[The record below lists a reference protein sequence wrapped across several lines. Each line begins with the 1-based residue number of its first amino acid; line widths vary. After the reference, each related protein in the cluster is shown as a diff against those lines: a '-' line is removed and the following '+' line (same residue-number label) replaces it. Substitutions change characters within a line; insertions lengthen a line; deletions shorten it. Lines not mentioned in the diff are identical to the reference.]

1 MDPSQAQSDTS
12 NDVHS
17 LEETDSANTGISA
30 AAADAEVPENG
41 DTKSDGGQSDPNVT
55 DATGGQRTPVAAPPP
70 TKKSPLKKLWDKC
83 NLYLLLFILV
93 VVVAVG
99 ILVVLTVKSSKQP
112 KNALASQK
120 LSQQELQQLASTDV
134 TVGNPKQVLTV
145 QANAVFAGAVL
156 VRSHLEVAGS
166 LKVGGELSLSSL
178 NVAGATQLSDVQ
190 AGNLTLSGSLN
201 LQGSLT
207 LKNGINVTGNSN
219 FSGNVTAASVTTGSL
234 QLNGAL
240 NLTHH
245 LTAGGTTPNI
255 SRGTATG
262 GGGTVSLSGSDTAGS
277 ITINTG
283 SAPPA
288 GCFATVSFSQKF
300 ASTPHV
306 VVTPIGSSA
315 AGLQYYI
322 DRSTASFSI
331 CSATP
336 APAGQIFGFD
346 YIALD

>member
-1 MDPSQAQSDTS
+1 MDPSQVQTDPT

-17 LEETDSANTGISA
+17 LEQTDSTENTTPTSGA
-30 AAADAEVPENG
+30 PAPVNADAG
-41 DTKSDGGQSDPNVT
+41 DKDVT
-55 DATGGQRTPVAAPPP
+55 DATGGSPAPVTPPQPK
-70 TKKSPLKKLWDKC
+70 KKSPLKRLWDKL
-83 NLYLLLFILV
+83 NIYLLLFILV

-99 ILVVLTVKSSKQP
+99 ILVVLTIKSNKP
-112 KNALASQK
+112 TKNALATQN

-156 VRSHLEVAGS
+156 IRSNLEVAGS
-166 LKVGGELSLSSL
+166 LKVGGELSLNSL
-178 NVAGATQLSDVQ
+178 TVGGATQLSDVQ
-190 AGNLTLSGSLN
+190 ANNLTLTGSLN

-219 FSGNVTAASVTTGSL
+219 FSGNVTTTSLTTGSL
-234 QLNGAL
+234 QLNGDL

-245 LTAGGTTPNI
+245 ITAGGTTPNI

-262 GGGTVSLSGSDTAGS
+262 GGGTASLSGSDTSGS
-277 ITINTG
+277 IAINTG
-283 SAPPA
+283 SSPPA
-288 GCFATVSFSQKF
+288 GCFATITFTQKF
-300 ASTPHV
+300 TSTPHIV
-306 VVTPIGSSA
+306 ITPIGSAA

-322 DRSTASFSI
+322 DRTTSSFTI
-331 CSATP
+331 CSAT
-336 APAGQIFGFD
+336 AAAAGQTFGFD